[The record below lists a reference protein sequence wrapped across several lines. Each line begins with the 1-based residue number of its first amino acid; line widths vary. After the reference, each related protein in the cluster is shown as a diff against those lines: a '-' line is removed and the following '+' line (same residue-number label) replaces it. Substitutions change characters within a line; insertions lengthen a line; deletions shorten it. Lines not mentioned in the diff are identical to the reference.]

1 MDAQGPVS
9 WGLRF
14 RLFSAL
20 AYWGWHSHQWA
31 YPARA
36 FTSDFWSR
44 EQSSTWGPPDVSVW
58 WPFPFGWSVL
68 PEERG
73 PSVFFWGGG
82 GRQWLKLG
90 CQQRRGNV
98 GLRLLVSRPLQSS
111 AWDSRIQCLPGLP
124 SPELTLS
131 LCLANRMQGPHF
143 LTHRLTNNPVFHLHP
158 GLPLPDAP
166 PFPPPHIWSLCRQL
180 VACRL
185 PHHRILFLCFLWSVD
200 SLACFPSS
208 EICWH
213 LLSVMLLLDSLSLWV
228 YTFWMYLLL
237 LQGGCRKGRKQV
249 NSRW

>member
-1 MDAQGPVS
+1 MDTQGPVS

-166 PFPPPHIWSLCRQL
+166 PFPPPTSGVCAASWLL
-180 VACRL
+180 VDFPTTGYYFSAFSDLLIHL
-185 PHHRILFLCFLWSVD
+185 PAFRPPKFVD
-200 SLACFPSS
+200 ISC
-208 EICWH
+208 
-213 LLSVMLLLDSLSLWV
+213 LSCCS
-228 YTFWMYLLL
+228 
-237 LQGGCRKGRKQV
+237 
-249 NSRW
+249 